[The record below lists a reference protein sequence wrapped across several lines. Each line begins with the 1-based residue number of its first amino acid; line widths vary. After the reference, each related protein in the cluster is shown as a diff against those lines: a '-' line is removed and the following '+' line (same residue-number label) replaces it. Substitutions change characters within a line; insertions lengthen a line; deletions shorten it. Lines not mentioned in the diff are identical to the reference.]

1 MDKVICNV
9 SSYNRPE
16 TLIKTID
23 SIYNQCDVI
32 NVALN
37 SYDEIPIELYD
48 KKINLLITD
57 NEKGDAYKFT
67 NLNISDGYFLTID
80 DDLIYPENYTEY
92 VIDKIEEYN
101 RKSIITFHGRSFNEF
116 PINSYYNVK
125 TNVSHFKRRLNED
138 IKVQFG
144 GTGVMGFH
152 TDLLK
157 LDLNYF
163 KYPNMADIW
172 IGKYA
177 KEHSIDIVCSKR
189 KKNFILQQDIDESIH
204 GSYNRGDEIQTEIVN
219 SIYENKEVSIIV
231 PTFDNVEFIDD
242 CVNSII
248 ESCRGIKYEILIGI
262 DNCPNTLK
270 HIKTKSY
277 NQNTKFYYFN
287 ENVGPYKIKNTLSL
301 ISKSNSLIFFDSDDL
316 MRSNMVQNIVYKLK
330 SYDCV
335 KPKYGEFGEN
345 HRHNNNNS
353 NNWGEGVFGIRKSI
367 FSHYNGFEPWRC
379 AADSDFM
386 GRLIHNKVRMYL
398 SQEILF
404 DRRIHSKNLTLTDE
418 TGFMSEVR
426 AKYIKI
432 SKSRTDFGP
441 LPTLSVSEFK
451 ILDTELSVEYFEPIK
466 NVKTNFDVKNH
477 MPKDFQRK
485 NKSSDISSTTESNK
499 EISEVKNPV
508 NYDQINQSL
517 KTKRVYIPKKDKP
530 SKQNKP
536 NNRNELIELKRKKLI
551 ESLNPTKVNKP
562 ISVKRI
568 KENIVNKNIYIPK
581 KGTVSIKVIPKSQP
595 PKIKKNSIAELANK
609 IGFGDGKNKKK

>member
-1 MDKVICNV
+1 MDKVIYNV

-16 TLIKTID
+16 TLIKAID

-92 VIDKIEEYN
+92 IIDKIEEYN
-101 RKSIITFHGRSFNEF
+101 RESIITFHGRSFNEF

-125 TNVSHFKRRLNED
+125 TNVSHFKSRLNED

-177 KEHSIDIVCSKR
+177 KENSIDIVCSKR
-189 KKNFILQQDIDESIH
+189 KKNFILQQDIDESIY

-219 SIYENKEVSIIV
+219 SVYDNKEVSIIV

-242 CVNSII
+242 CINSII

-262 DNCPNTLK
+262 DNCPDTLK

-287 ENVGPYKIKNTLSL
+287 KNVGPYKIKNTLSL
-301 ISKSNSLIFFDSDDL
+301 ISKSNYLIFFDSDDL
-316 MRSNMVQNIVYKLK
+316 MRPNMVQNVVYKLK

-335 KPKYGEFGEN
+335 KPKYDEFGEN
-345 HRHNNNNS
+345 YRHKNNHS
-353 NNWGEGVFGIRKSI
+353 NNWGEGVFGIIKSV
-367 FSHYNGFEPWRC
+367 FSYYNGFEPWRC

-426 AKYIKI
+426 SKFIKI
-432 SKSRTDFGP
+432 SKIRTDFGP

-451 ILDTELSVEYFEPIK
+451 ILDTELSIEYAEPIK
-466 NVKTNFDVKNH
+466 NIKTEFDVKNH
-477 MPKDFQRK
+477 IPKDFNRK
-485 NKSSDISSTTESNK
+485 NNSTDNGSTTESNR
-499 EISEVKNPV
+499 EISEVKNPTKEKSILPIKDFNPNRDRVPV
-508 NYDQINQSL
+508 NYNQINQSL
-517 KTKRVYIPKKDKP
+517 KNKSVYTPKKEKL

-536 NNRNELIELKRKKLI
+536 KDRKELIELK
-551 ESLNPTKVNKP
+551 
-562 ISVKRI
+562 
-568 KENIVNKNIYIPK
+568 
-581 KGTVSIKVIPKSQP
+581 KG
-595 PKIKKNSIAELANK
+595 SIAELAK
-609 IGFGDGKNKKK
+609 KMGFGDNKKRKR

>member
-1 MDKVICNV
+1 
-9 SSYNRPE
+9 
-16 TLIKTID
+16 
-23 SIYNQCDVI
+23 
-32 NVALN
+32 VALN

-80 DDLIYPENYTEY
+80 DDLIYPENYTKY

-125 TNVSHFKRRLNED
+125 TNVSHFKSRLNED

-177 KEHSIDIVCSKR
+177 KERSIDIVCSKR
-189 KKNFILQQDIDESIH
+189 KKNFILQQDIDESIY

-316 MRSNMVQNIVYKLK
+316 MRPNMVQNIVYKLK

-386 GRLIHNKVRMYL
+386 GRLTHNKVRMYL

-477 MPKDFQRK
+477 IPKDFQRK

-517 KTKRVYIPKKDKP
+517 KTKRVYIPKKDEP

-536 NNRNELIELKRKKLI
+536 DSRNDLFKLKKEISDIIKGFSPNETNVI
-551 ESLNPTKVNKP
+551 KQTKSKP
-562 ISVKRI
+562 VIQ
-568 KENIVNKNIYIPK
+568 NKNKVYIPK
-581 KGTVSIKVIPKSQP
+581 NIPSKRVDKNNDVAKIQKG
-595 PKIKKNSIAELANK
+595 SIAELANK
-609 IGFGDGKNKKK
+609 MGFGDGKIKKGR